1 MKVKN
6 IKIAIKSTEAF
17 LEEAKSTMKKIMAGE
32 KVSREN
38 GLYFKNL
45 DVMRK
50 VLTPKRLELMHA
62 IKEKRPQS
70 VYELSMLM
78 NRDLK
83 NVTQDLTY
91 LEMLGLVELKKTKDK
106 KGTKTTPS
114 VEYDKILLEIAV

>member
-17 LEEAKSTMKKIMAGE
+17 LEEAKSTMQKITVGE
-32 KVSREN
+32 KVSIKK
-38 GLYFKNL
+38 GLYFENL
-45 DVMRK
+45 DAMRK
-50 VLTPKRLELMHA
+50 ALTPKRLQLLHT

-70 VYELSMLM
+70 VYELAKFV

-83 NVTQDLTY
+83 NVTQDLAF
-91 LEMLGLVELKKTKDK
+91 LERLGLVGLKKTKDK
-106 KGTKTTPS
+106 RAKTTPS

>member
-32 KVSREN
+32 KVSRKK
-38 GLYFKNL
+38 GLYFENL
-45 DVMRK
+45 DAMRK
-50 VLTPKRLELMHA
+50 ALTPKRLELLHT

-70 VYELSMLM
+70 VYKLAKLM

-83 NVTQDLTY
+83 NVTQDLAF
-91 LEMLGLVELKKTKDK
+91 LERLGLVELKKTKDK
-106 KGTKTTPS
+106 RAKTTPS

>member
-17 LEEAKSTMKKIMAGE
+17 LEEAKYTMKKITTGE
-32 KVSREN
+32 KVSIKK
-38 GLYFKNL
+38 GLYFENL
-45 DVMRK
+45 DAMRK
-50 VLTPKRLELMHA
+50 ALTPKRLQLLHT

-70 VYELSMLM
+70 VYELAKFV

-83 NVTQDLTY
+83 NVTQDLAF
-91 LEMLGLVELKKTKDK
+91 LERLGLVGLKKIKDK
-106 KGTKTTPS
+106 RAKTTPS